1 MHGPLDRWM
10 VSFSTRLLTAGFFR
24 PTSVA
29 MAISALGFVLS
40 ISGCHQVVK
49 DPQDPRFI
57 VAEGPGWTMTR
68 GELNDQIAAFLK
80 QRQKTLQDVGPAKM
94 PELESDILKSM
105 VLKKLLL
112 EHAAKQ
118 NFTDIDKD
126 DAAALQQLSGRFPS
140 EKEFDA
146 QLQTAGLTLDAVKKQ
161 IHESNLV
168 RRTLQ
173 AEAFHDVE
181 PTDAEINDFYLK
193 NQDKLTTPEKIRAS
207 RILITMDDKTSPADR
222 AAKKKQIDKAHARV
236 AKGEDFGKVATEVS
250 EDRYSAPKGGDVG
263 FFQRGENEEAFD
275 DVAFATKQGAV
286 SPVFTTATGYE
297 FLKVTDVHPGGVVSI
312 AEARDTIAKYLRQ
325 VKQREQIEE
334 YTKNL
339 LAHSGTTFHLV
350 MVDPTQDANTNSAP
364 SPAGP
369 GPQ

>member
-1 MHGPLDRWM
+1 M
-10 VSFSTRLLTAGFFR
+10 VSISPRPAGTGFFR
-24 PTSVA
+24 PTSLVT
-29 MAISALGFVLS
+29 ALFALCFVLS
-40 ISGCHQVVK
+40 INGCHQVVK

-68 GELNDQIAAFLK
+68 AELNDQIAAFLK
-80 QRQKTLQDVGPAKM
+80 QRQKTMQDVGPAKL
-94 PELESDILKSM
+94 PELQSDILNSM
-105 VLKKLLL
+105 VLKKLILDR
-112 EHAAKQ
+112 AAKL
-118 NFTDIDKD
+118 NFPDIDKE
-126 DAAALQQLSGRFPS
+126 DAAALQQLQGRFPS

-146 QLQTAGLTLDAVKKQ
+146 QLQSAGLTLDAVKKQ

-173 AEAFHDVE
+173 AEAFHNIE

-193 NQDKLTTPEKIRAS
+193 NQDKLTTPEKVRAS
-207 RILITMDDKTSPADR
+207 RILITMDDKTSPVDR
-222 AAKKKQIDKAHARV
+222 AVKKKQIDKAHARV
-236 AKGEDFGKVATEVS
+236 VKGEDFSKVASEVS

-325 VKQREQIEE
+325 LKQREQVET

-339 LAHSGTTFHLV
+339 LANSGTTFHLM
-350 MVDPTQDANTNSAP
+350 MVNPAQGATTNSAP
-364 SPAGP
+364 ASSGP